1 MKAFTT
7 ADLNKQIGTVTEAA
21 LKEPVFITHHRRPR
35 FVLMSVDRFDSLSAL
50 KTDARTSFSIEDMPD
65 DLREGLLALA
75 DQYTDDDER
84 R

>member
-1 MKAFTT
+1 VKAFTT
-7 ADLNKQIGTVTEAA
+7 ADLNKQIGAVTEAA

-35 FVLMSVDRFDSLSAL
+35 FVLMTVDSFESLSAQ
-50 KTDARTSFSIEDMPD
+50 KTDTRTAFTLEDMPD

-75 DQYTDDDER
+75 DQYADDDER

>member
-7 ADLNKQIGTVTEAA
+7 ADLNKQIGAVTDAA

-35 FVLMSVDRFDSLSAL
+35 FVLMTVDSFEALSAP
-50 KTDARTSFSIEDMPD
+50 KTDTRTVFTLEDMPD
-65 DLREGLLALA
+65 DLRDGLLALA
-75 DQYTDDDER
+75 DQYAGDDER